1 MTATSPAGL
10 AVGRWTVDPAHS
22 TATFRV
28 RSLGRTVTGNVPI
41 TEGTVD
47 VDESGR
53 PRAICGSLDLGAIDT
68 GNPRRD
74 KDLRKPRF
82 LDLDRYPAMTFA
94 ADSIT
99 ASPDAGWRVT
109 GQLAVRGTSVRL
121 AGDAEVSPDD
131 RSATVTAHTQLDR
144 RTLGIWA
151 PRIMIGHAI
160 DITVTAQLQVGRVPS
175 AASTC

>member
-1 MTATSPAGL
+1 VTTTSPADL
-10 AVGRWTVDPAHS
+10 AVGRWTVDPARS

-41 TEGTVD
+41 TEGAMD

-53 PRAICGSLDLGAIDT
+53 PGAISGSLDLGAVDT

-82 LDLDRYPAMTFA
+82 LDLDRYPAMTFV

-99 ASPDAGWRVT
+99 ASPPGWQVT
-109 GQLAVRGTSVRL
+109 GTLAVRGTSVRL
-121 AGDAEVSPDD
+121 AGDAAASSHEG
-131 RSATVTAHTQLDR
+131 SATVTAHTRLDR
-144 RTLGIWA
+144 RALGIRA
-151 PRIMIGHAI
+151 PGVMIGHAI
-160 DITVTAQLQVGRVPS
+160 DITVTATLRLTGP
-175 AASTC
+175 

>member
-1 MTATSPAGL
+1 VTTTSPAGL

-28 RSLGRTVTGNVPI
+28 RSLGRTVTGTVPI

-47 VDESGR
+47 VDASGR
-53 PRAICGSLDLGAIDT
+53 PRTIDGSLDLGATDT

-99 ASPDAGWRVT
+99 ASPAGWRVT
-109 GQLAVRGTSVRL
+109 GRLAVRGASVRL
-121 AGDAEVSPDD
+121 AGDAAVSSHDG
-131 RSATVTAHTQLDR
+131 SATMTARTRLDR
-144 RTLGIWA
+144 RDLGIRA

-160 DITVTAQLQVGRVPS
+160 DITVTAALRLTARQ
-175 AASTC
+175 

>member
-1 MTATSPAGL
+1 VTTTSPTGL

-41 TEGTVD
+41 TEGTMD
-47 VDESGR
+47 IDESGR
-53 PRAICGSLDLGAIDT
+53 PRAISGSLDLDAIDT

-99 ASPDAGWRVT
+99 ASPAGWQVT
-109 GQLAVRGTSVRL
+109 GTLAVRGTSVRL
-121 AGDAEVSPDD
+121 AGDSAVSPHDE
-131 RSATVTAHTQLDR
+131 SATVTAHTRLDR
-144 RTLGIWA
+144 RALGIRA
-151 PRIMIGHAI
+151 PAIMIGHAI
-160 DITVTAQLQVGRVPS
+160 DITVTAALRLTAQQ
-175 AASTC
+175 

>member
-1 MTATSPAGL
+1 VTTTSPADL
-10 AVGRWTVDPAHS
+10 AVGRWTVDPARS

-41 TEGTVD
+41 TEGTMD

-53 PRAICGSLDLGAIDT
+53 PRAISGSLDLGAVDT

-74 KDLRKPRF
+74 KDLRKPKF

-99 ASPDAGWRVT
+99 ASPAGWQVT
-109 GQLAVRGTSVRL
+109 GTLAVRGTSVRL
-121 AGDAEVSPDD
+121 AGDAAASSQEG
-131 RSATVTAHTQLDR
+131 SATVIAHTRLDR
-144 RTLGIWA
+144 RDLGIRA
-151 PRIMIGHAI
+151 PVMMLGHAI
-160 DITVTAQLQVGRVPS
+160 DITVTAALRLTAQR
-175 AASTC
+175 

>member
-1 MTATSPAGL
+1 MTTTSPADL
-10 AVGRWTVDPAHS
+10 AVGRWTVDPARS

-53 PRAICGSLDLGAIDT
+53 PRAIAGSLDLGAVDT

-99 ASPDAGWRVT
+99 ASSAGWRVT

-121 AGDAEVSPDD
+121 AGAATVAPHD

-144 RTLGIWA
+144 RALGIRA

-160 DITVTAQLQVGRVPS
+160 DITVTAALRLTARQ
-175 AASTC
+175 

>member
-1 MTATSPAGL
+1 VTATSPAGL
-10 AVGRWTVDPAHS
+10 AVGRWTVDPARS
-22 TATFRV
+22 TVTFRV

-53 PRAICGSLDLGAIDT
+53 PRAISGSLDLGAIDT

-82 LDLDRYPAMTFA
+82 LDLDRDPAMTFA

-99 ASPDAGWRVT
+99 ASPAGWRVT

-121 AGDAEVSPDD
+121 AGDAAVAPDD
-131 RSATVTAHTQLDR
+131 RSAIVTAHTQLDR
-144 RTLGIWA
+144 RTLGIRA
-151 PRIMIGHAI
+151 PRIMIGHVI
-160 DITVTAQLQVGRVPS
+160 DITVTAQMQVGGVPS

>member
-1 MTATSPAGL
+1 VTTTSPTSL
-10 AVGRWTVDPAHS
+10 AVGRWTADPAPS

-53 PRAICGSLDLGAIDT
+53 PRAISGSLDLGSLNT

-99 ASPDAGWRVT
+99 ASPAGWQVT
-109 GQLAVRGTSVRL
+109 GTLAVRGTSVRL
-121 AGDAEVSPDD
+121 AGDAAASSHEG
-131 RSATVTAHTQLDR
+131 SATVTAHTRLDR
-144 RTLGIWA
+144 RALGIRA
-151 PRIMIGHAI
+151 PGIMIGHAI
-160 DITVTAQLQVGRVPS
+160 DITVTATLRLTTQQ
-175 AASTC
+175 